1 MGDIPI
7 YTVNISLQMVH
18 TSYKWSKYLIKNE
31 RLTFL
36 KSWHGLLTTEIN
48 LPGPKV
54 HVKPGFSDLLDLS
67 SFQSNMFNS

>member
-1 MGDIPI
+1 MLIDLLCCICTHISENTFCLTNKLLIGDIPI

-18 TSYKWSKYLIKNE
+18 TSYKWSKYLFKNE

-48 LPGPKV
+48 
-54 HVKPGFSDLLDLS
+54 
-67 SFQSNMFNS
+67 